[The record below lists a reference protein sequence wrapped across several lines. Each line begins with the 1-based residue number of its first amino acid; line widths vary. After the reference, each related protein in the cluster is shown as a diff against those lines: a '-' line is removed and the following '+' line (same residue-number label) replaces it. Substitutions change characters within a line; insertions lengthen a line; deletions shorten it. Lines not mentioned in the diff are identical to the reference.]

1 MHMHTYVIQYKWRI
15 MISISHPVS
24 GDDFV
29 DRVELLKKLHA
40 AYPID
45 NVALV
50 GPRRIGKSSIADQF
64 LLTLTEKN
72 TIKFRFNVQGNM
84 GTPGRFA
91 VRLLRPFLF
100 SYFEQFSN
108 LADPG
113 LDEIEINPSV
123 LIDAANHI
131 NSKKLH
137 NLARFLDSYF
147 PPSPDNERAVLEKIL
162 QFLDEFSTEMGVK
175 TAIVLDEFQE
185 ILGLD
190 KYGDFKNGK
199 VLGFLENIISGQ
211 RNAWY
216 LFTGSAVRIM
226 TKILEGENA
235 PYLGRVKR
243 FHVQPFD
250 KDDTLKL
257 VYKCIN
263 NKPISAEALD
273 LLFTLSSGHPFYT
286 VAIISAA
293 KIISNSSAIINKPSV
308 EEAFIS
314 ELIGGTLDSHCN
326 YLFDTSLSRVRS
338 DAFLKEILRELCSGE
353 ASLTEL
359 SARVGRSTGYLS
371 LPLRNLYNLD
381 LIDRKNKRYYI
392 ADHILEIWLRTVYGQ
407 NEPNVDIIRRNIAE
421 NYREYIAALSTE
433 IGVYFES
440 YMREMLQK
448 FAGQEYEGIRLPR
461 FTSVQGGIN
470 VFDESGEVFGK
481 SANIEIDALCQ
492 GDENWVCEFKYR
504 KRSVSK
510 KDITLFIKKKDLLER
525 KLNLKI
531 HRMLYVAKSGFSEQA
546 LNSDAWCLTFWQLNK
561 LRAMLNMV
569 KIPTPQ

>member
-1 MHMHTYVIQYKWRI
+1 

-24 GDDFV
+24 GEDFV
-29 DRVELLKKLHA
+29 DRMDLLKNLHA
-40 AYPID
+40 AYPVD
-45 NVALV
+45 NVVLV

-64 LLTLTEKN
+64 LLTLKDKN

-84 GTPGRFA
+84 GTPGKFA

-108 LADPG
+108 FGDPRF
-113 LDEIEINPSV
+113 DEIEINPSV

-131 NSKKLH
+131 NSKNLY
-137 NLARFLDSYF
+137 NLARFLNSYF
-147 PPSPDNERAVLEKIL
+147 PPSPENERAVMEKIL
-162 QFLDEFSTEMGVK
+162 RFLDEFSIEMGVK
-175 TAIVLDEFQE
+175 AAVVLDEFQE

-199 VLGFLENIISGQ
+199 VLGFLENIISAQ
-211 RNAWY
+211 KNVWY

-226 TKILEGENA
+226 TNILEGENA
-235 PYLGRVKR
+235 PYQGRVKR

-263 NKPISAEALD
+263 KPISAEALN
-273 LLFTLSSGHPFYT
+273 LLFTLSNGHPFYT

-293 KIISNSSAIINKPSV
+293 DTISNSGAIINKQSV

-326 YLFDTSLSRVRS
+326 YLFDTSLSRIRS
-338 DAFLKEILRELCSGE
+338 DAFLKEILRELSTGD

-359 SARVGRSTGYLS
+359 SAKVGRSTGYLS

-381 LIDRKNKRYYI
+381 LIDRKNKRYHI
-392 ADHILEIWLRTVYGQ
+392 ADHVLEIWLRTVYGQ
-407 NEPNVDIIRRNIAE
+407 NEPNADIIRRNISE
-421 NYREYIAALSTE
+421 NYREHIAALSTE
-433 IGVYFES
+433 IGLYFES

-461 FTSVQGGIN
+461 FTSVQGAIN
-470 VFDESGEVFGK
+470 VSDESGEVFGK
-481 SANIEIDALCQ
+481 PSNIEIDALCR
-492 GDENWVCEFKYR
+492 GGENWVCEFKYR

-510 KDITLFIKKKDLLER
+510 KDIALFMKKRAFLEK

-531 HRMLYVAKSGFSEQA
+531 HRMMYVARSGFSEPA
-546 LNSDAWCLTFWQLNK
+546 LDSDVWCLTFRQLNK
-561 LRAMLNMV
+561 LRAMLNMT
-569 KIPTPQ
+569 KIPTPR

>member
-1 MHMHTYVIQYKWRI
+1 MHMLIYVICFKRLI

-24 GDDFV
+24 GKDFV
-29 DRVELLKKLHA
+29 DRLDLLKKLYA
-40 AYPID
+40 AYPND

-64 LLTLTEKN
+64 LLTLKDKN
-72 TIKFRFNVQGNM
+72 IIKFRFNVQGNM
-84 GTPGRFA
+84 GTPGKFA
-91 VRLLRPFLF
+91 VRLLRPFLV

-108 LADPG
+108 LVDPG
-113 LDEIEINPSV
+113 FDEIEMNPSA

-131 NSKKLH
+131 NSKTLY
-137 NLARFLDSYF
+137 NLARFLNSYF
-147 PPSPDNERAVLEKIL
+147 PPSPENERAVIEKIMR
-162 QFLDEFSTEMGVK
+162 FLDEFSVEMGVK
-175 TAIVLDEFQE
+175 AAIVLDEFQE

-199 VLGFLENIISGQ
+199 VLSFLESIISAQ
-211 RNAWY
+211 KNIWY

-226 TKILEGENA
+226 TNILEGENA
-235 PYLGRVKR
+235 PYQGRVKR

-250 KDDTLKL
+250 KGDTLKL

-263 NKPISAEALD
+263 KPISAEALN
-273 LLFTLSSGHPFYT
+273 LLFTLSNGHPFYT

-293 KIISNSSAIINKPSV
+293 DTISNGSAILNKQSV
-308 EEAFIS
+308 EEAFLS
-314 ELIGGTLDSHCN
+314 ELFGGTLDSHCN

-338 DAFLKEILRELCSGE
+338 DAFLKEILRELSSGD

-381 LIDRKNKRYYI
+381 LIDRKNKRYHI
-392 ADHILEIWLRTVYGQ
+392 ADHVLEIWLRTVYGQ
-407 NEPNVDIIRRNIAE
+407 NEPNVDIIRRNISE

-433 IGVYFES
+433 IGLYFES

-448 FAGQEYEGIRLPR
+448 FAGQEYDGIRLPR
-461 FTSVQGGIN
+461 FTSVQGAIN
-470 VFDESGEVFGK
+470 VFDEVGEVFGK
-481 SANIEIDALCQ
+481 PSNIEIDALCL

-510 KDITLFIKKKDLLER
+510 KDITFFIKKRAFMAK

-531 HRMLYVAKSGFSEQA
+531 HRMMYVARSGFSE
-546 LNSDAWCLTFWQLNK
+546 LSLDSDVWCLTFRQLNK
-561 LRAMLNMV
+561 LREMLNM
-569 KIPTPQ
+569 KRIPTPR

>member
-1 MHMHTYVIQYKWRI
+1 
-15 MISISHPVS
+15 MISISRPVS
-24 GDDFV
+24 GEDFV
-29 DRVELLKKLHA
+29 DRIDLLKKLHA
-40 AYPID
+40 AYPVD
-45 NVALV
+45 NVALI

-64 LLTLTEKN
+64 LLTLKEKN
-72 TIKFRFNVQGNM
+72 TIKFRFNVQGNI

-108 LADPG
+108 LADLG

-131 NSKKLH
+131 NSKKLY

-147 PPSPDNERAVLEKIL
+147 PPSPENERAVLERIL
-162 QFLDEFSTEMGVK
+162 RFMDEFSIEMGVK

-190 KYGDFKNGK
+190 KYGDFKDGK

-211 RNAWY
+211 KNIWY

-235 PYLGRVKR
+235 PYQGRVKR

-263 NKPISAEALD
+263 KPISAEALN
-273 LLFTLSSGHPFYT
+273 LLFMLSNGHPFYT
-286 VAIISAA
+286 VAIIRTADP
-293 KIISNSSAIINKPSV
+293 ISNGSAILNKQSV

-338 DAFLKEILRELCSGE
+338 DAFLKEILRELSSGD

-359 SARVGRSTGYLS
+359 SARVGRATGYLS

-381 LIDRKNKRYYI
+381 LIDRKNKRYHI
-392 ADHILEIWLRTVYGQ
+392 ADHVLEIWLRTVYGQ
-407 NEPNVDIIRRNIAE
+407 NEPDVDIIRRNISE
-421 NYREYIAALSTE
+421 NYREHIAALSTE

-440 YMREMLQK
+440 YMREMLEK

-461 FTSVQGGIN
+461 FTSIQGGIN
-470 VFDESGEVFGK
+470 VFDKSGEVLGRP
-481 SANIEIDALCQ
+481 SNIEIDALCQ

-510 KDITLFIKKKDLLER
+510 KDIILFIKRKEFLEK

-531 HRMLYVAKSGFSEQA
+531 HRMMYVAKSSFSEQA
-546 LNSDAWCLTFWQLNK
+546 MDSDVWCLTLQQLNN
-561 LRAMLNMV
+561 LRAMLNMI
-569 KIPTPQ
+569 KIPTPH